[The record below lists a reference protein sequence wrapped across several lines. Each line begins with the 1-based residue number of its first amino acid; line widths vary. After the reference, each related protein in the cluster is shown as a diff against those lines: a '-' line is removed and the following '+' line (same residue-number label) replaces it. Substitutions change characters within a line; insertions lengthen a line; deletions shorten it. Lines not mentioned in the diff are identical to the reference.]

1 MRIYISLMLVIHH
14 MHLAISLISSN
25 TEVAPIGYAC
35 IREWRLRFDHLED
48 RHLEEDIILF
58 RVVVSHVGM
67 VY

>member
-1 MRIYISLMLVIHH
+1 